1 MTGVII
7 GTVLLLALF
16 GGMGW
21 AVMYQLKKTDPKQA
35 DTSTRED
42 IQNAQDFLPYKDITD
57 SMIDLGQHHYRAI
70 IECNS
75 INYDLKTEKEKEII
89 DLSFQRFLNSL
100 SHPITFFV
108 HTRTIDNAKTLKLLE
123 DDILTTIKDYPNL
136 ESYGDAYYSEM
147 ANLPTII
154 GNNKQKKKYIIV
166 PYMEANELTTAT
178 DEEKYDYS
186 AKELYTR
193 CQMLIDGLAGIGV
206 KGNILETNEV
216 AEVIF
221 GVYHRQNHSHAEGVV
236 SGEYLNLMV
245 EGKKNPLQEVLPE
258 GKLDWIL
265 YESQIRLEKELLESN
280 GVDADVKGS
289 ANKAIQ
295 EINKIREAVAG
306 YYKTPSVE
314 IPNIPEMEADK
325 DVIL

>member
-7 GTVLLLALF
+7 GTILLLALF

-35 DTSTRED
+35 DTSARENID
-42 IQNAQDFLPYKDITD
+42 NAQDFLPYREIAD
-57 SMIDLGQHHYRAI
+57 SMIHLGQHQYRAI

-75 INYDLKTEKEKEII
+75 INYDLKTDKEKEII

-108 HTRTIDNAKTLKLLE
+108 HTRTIDDAKTLKLLE
-123 DDILTTIKDYPNL
+123 EDMLTTIKDYPNL
-136 ESYGDAYYSEM
+136 EGYANAYYSEM
-147 ANLPTII
+147 ADLPNII

-178 DEEKYDYS
+178 DDEKYDYS

-193 CQMLIDGLAGIGV
+193 CQMLIDGLAGLGV
-206 KGNILETNEV
+206 KGHVLKTNEV

-221 GVYHRQNHSHAEGVV
+221 GVYHRQNHSHVEGVL
-236 SGEYLNLMV
+236 SGEYLEFMV
-245 EGKKNPLQEVLPE
+245 EGEKNPLQEVLPE

-265 YESQIRLEKELLESN
+265 YESQIRLEKELLENN
-280 GVDADVKGS
+280 GVDADVKSS
-289 ANKAIQ
+289 ANQAIQ
-295 EINKIREAVAG
+295 EINKLREAVAG
-306 YYKTPSVE
+306 YYKTPSVD
-314 IPNIPEMEADK
+314 IPDFPKMEADK
-325 DVIL
+325 DAL